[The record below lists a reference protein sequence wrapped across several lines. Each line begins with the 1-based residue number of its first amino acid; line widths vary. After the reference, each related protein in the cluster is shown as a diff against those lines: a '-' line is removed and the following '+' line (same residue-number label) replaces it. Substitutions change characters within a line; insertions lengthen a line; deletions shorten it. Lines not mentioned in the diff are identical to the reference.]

1 MEVYRRE
8 GLSPQE
14 GEDKEQGGWGG
25 QCSGGSGG
33 SVLMAPIL
41 VSFSFTQLA
50 ALTAEV

>member
-1 MEVYRRE
+1 MEGYRRE

-25 QCSGGSGG
+25 QCSGGS
-33 SVLMAPIL
+33 VLMAPIL